1 MYSNIIDLLHFI
13 NISTDEFSIFDWK
26 PPGIFKSNVL
36 DLNIVK
42 ETTAMDI
49 FFHIYKGNEKI
60 VHIRKDN
67 LIYTIGASKEVQFQ
81 ILEALLEMVHEKF
94 HEIYDIKVIFSYGNV
109 SASIFKNFAK
119 EVDEIVSKLNDL
131 DLIQKVDVYCT
142 VCLKTLPLFIKK
154 SIMKKSSSFPVPIVY
169 NHQGHAIVCYIDQN
183 FIVRGVE
190 LVNTTG

>member
-1 MYSNIIDLLHFI
+1 MNSNIIEKLHFI

-67 LIYTIGASKEVQFQ
+67 LIYTIGTSKEVQFQ
-81 ILEALLEMVHEKF
+81 ILEALLEIIHEKF
-94 HEIYDIKVIFSYGNV
+94 HEIYDIKAIFSYSNV
-109 SASIFKNFAK
+109 STAIFKNFSN
-119 EVDEIVSKLNDL
+119 EVDEIVSKLNEL

-142 VCLKTLPLFIKK
+142 VCKKTLPLFVKK
-154 SIMKKSSSFPVPIVY
+154 SIMKSATSFPVPIVY

>member
-1 MYSNIIDLLHFI
+1 MNSNIIEKLHFI

-26 PPGIFKSNVL
+26 PPGIFMSNVL

-42 ETTAMDI
+42 ENMATDI

-67 LIYTIGASKEVQFQ
+67 LIYTIGTSTEVQFQ
-81 ILEALLEMVHEKF
+81 ILEALLEKVHEEF
-94 HEIYDIKVIFSYGNV
+94 HEIYDIKTIFSHSNV
-109 SASIFKNFAK
+109 STSIFKNFAN
-119 EVDEIVSKLNDL
+119 EVDEIVSKLNEL

-142 VCLKTLPLFIKK
+142 VCQKTLPLFIKK
-154 SIMKKSSSFPVPIVY
+154 SIMKSATSFPVPIVY
-169 NHQGHAIVCYIDQN
+169 NHQGHALVCYIDQN

>member
-1 MYSNIIDLLHFI
+1 MLHFI

-67 LIYTIGASKEVQFQ
+67 LIYTIGTSKDVQFQ
-81 ILEALLEMVHEKF
+81 ILEALLERIHEIF

-109 SASIFKNFAK
+109 SASIFKNFAND
-119 EVDEIVSKLNDL
+119 VDEIVSKLNEL

-142 VCLKTLPLFIKK
+142 VCKKTLPLFIKK
-154 SIMKKSSSFPVPIVY
+154 SIMKSATSFPVPIVY
-169 NHQGHAIVCYIDQN
+169 NHLGHAIVCYIDQN

>member
-1 MYSNIIDLLHFI
+1 MYSNIIEKLHFI

-42 ETTAMDI
+42 ENPAMDI

-67 LIYTIGASKEVQFQ
+67 LIYTIGTSQEVQFQ
-81 ILEALLEMVHEKF
+81 ILEALLEKVHEEF

-109 SASIFKNFAK
+109 SASIFKNFAND
-119 EVDEIVSKLNDL
+119 VNEIVSNLNEL
-131 DLIQKVDVYCT
+131 DLIQKVDN
-142 VCLKTLPLFIKK
+142 LFYKHDIFDK
-154 SIMKKSSSFPVPIVY
+154 SE
-169 NHQGHAIVCYIDQN
+169 N
-183 FIVRGVE
+183 FHSIS
-190 LVNTTG
+190 NKMTTII

>member
-1 MYSNIIDLLHFI
+1 MFSNIIEKLHFI

-42 ETTAMDI
+42 ENTAMDI

-67 LIYTIGASKEVQFQ
+67 LIYTIGASQEVQFQ
-81 ILEALLEMVHEKF
+81 ILEALLEKVHEEF
-94 HEIYDIKVIFSYGNV
+94 HEIYDIKAIFSYSNV
-109 SASIFKNFAK
+109 STAIFKNFSK
-119 EVDEIVSKLNDL
+119 DVDEIVSKLNDL

-142 VCLKTLPLFIKK
+142 VCKKTLPLFIKK
-154 SIMKKSSSFPVPIVY
+154 SIMKSATSFPVPIVY

>member
-1 MYSNIIDLLHFI
+1 MYLNIIEKLHFI

-42 ETTAMDI
+42 ENIAMDI

-60 VHIRKDN
+60 VHIRKGN
-67 LIYTIGASKEVQFQ
+67 LIYTIGTSTEVQFQ

-94 HEIYDIKVIFSYGNV
+94 HEIYDINVIFSYGNV
-109 SASIFKNFAK
+109 SASIFKNFAN

-131 DLIQKVDVYCT
+131 DLIQKVDVYCI
-142 VCLKTLPLFIKK
+142 VCKKTLPLYIKK
-154 SIMKKSSSFPVPIVY
+154 SIMKSATSFPVPIVY

>member
-1 MYSNIIDLLHFI
+1 MNSNIIEKLHFI
-13 NISTDEFSIFDWK
+13 NISTDEVSIFDWK

-42 ETTAMDI
+42 ENMATDI

-67 LIYTIGASKEVQFQ
+67 LLYTIGASQEVQFQ
-81 ILEALLEMVHEKF
+81 ILEALLEKVHEEF
-94 HEIYDIKVIFSYGNV
+94 HEIYDIKVIFSYEDV
-109 SASIFKNFAK
+109 SASIFKKFAK
-119 EVDEIVSKLNDL
+119 DVDEIVSKINDL

-142 VCLKTLPLFIKK
+142 VCQNTLPLFIKK
-154 SIMKKSSSFPVPIVY
+154 SIMKSATSFPVPIVY
-169 NHQGHAIVCYIDQN
+169 NHKGHAIVCYIDQN

>member
-1 MYSNIIDLLHFI
+1 MYLNIIEKLHFI

-26 PPGIFKSNVL
+26 PPGIFKSIVL

-42 ETTAMDI
+42 ENIAMDI

-60 VHIRKDN
+60 VHIRKGN
-67 LIYTIGASKEVQFQ
+67 LIYTIGTSTEVQFQ

-94 HEIYDIKVIFSYGNV
+94 HEIYDINVIFSYGNV
-109 SASIFKNFAK
+109 SASIFKNFAN

-131 DLIQKVDVYCT
+131 DLIQKVDVYCI
-142 VCLKTLPLFIKK
+142 VCKKTLPLYIKK
-154 SIMKKSSSFPVPIVY
+154 SIMKSATSFPVPIVY